1 MKILL
6 NFSHAD
12 EASEANLHK
21 DKRIINWQ
29 PFMYSVYG
37 LKKSGMDAS
46 ISTLYYYFCCCYCF
60 SFLILFEFEP

>member
-12 EASEANLHK
+12 EATEANLHK

-29 PFMYSVYG
+29 PFMHSVYNPD
-37 LKKSGMDAS
+37 KKLNLVA
-46 ISTLYYYFCCCYCF
+46 
-60 SFLILFEFEP
+60 EV